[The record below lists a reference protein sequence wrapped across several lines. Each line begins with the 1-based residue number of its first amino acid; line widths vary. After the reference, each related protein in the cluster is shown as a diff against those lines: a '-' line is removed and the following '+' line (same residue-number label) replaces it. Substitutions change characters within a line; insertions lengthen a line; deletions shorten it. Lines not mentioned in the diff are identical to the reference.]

1 MSTETLRESTLSE
14 RPRIALFATGGTI
27 VSSGKNP
34 QQMTGYGIS
43 DFRTAD
49 LIAAVPGLDDVADLL
64 VEQIANIDSSSMTYA
79 VWRRLAERIEAVAA
93 RDDVAGIVVTHG
105 TDTLEETAYF
115 LTLVLQTSKPVVLT
129 GAMRPA
135 TALSAD
141 GPLNLYNAV
150 RVATSPE
157 ARQKGVLIVLN
168 DRILDAREGTKTDPT
183 NVATF
188 ASRDFGALGVIAGQ
202 HVAFLRSPSRAHTY
216 RTPFRV
222 EDLPDAL
229 PRVDIVVS
237 HADDD
242 GMLVRAAVA
251 AGAKG
256 IVHAG
261 TGNGSVHAHT
271 EGALLEASRAGV
283 LIVRAS
289 RVGGGM
295 TVEGLERW
303 QDASWIPAGTL
314 LPWKARILLQLAL
327 TRTDS
332 PAAVR
337 EMFTLY

>member
-1 MSTETLRESTLSE
+1 M
-14 RPRIALFATGGTI
+14 
-27 VSSGKNP
+27 
-34 QQMTGYGIS
+34 
-43 DFRTAD
+43 
-49 LIAAVPGLDDVADLL
+49 
-64 VEQIANIDSSSMTYA
+64 
-79 VWRRLAERIEAVAA
+79 
-93 RDDVAGIVVTHG
+93 
-105 TDTLEETAYF
+105 
-115 LTLVLQTSKPVVLT
+115 
-129 GAMRPA
+129 
-135 TALSAD
+135 
-141 GPLNLYNAV
+141 
-150 RVATSPE
+150 
-157 ARQKGVLIVLN
+157 
-168 DRILDAREGTKTDPT
+168 
-183 NVATF
+183 
-188 ASRDFGALGVIAGQ
+188 IAGQ
-202 HVAFLRSPSRAHTY
+202 HVAFLHSPLRAHTY

-242 GMLVRAAVA
+242 GMLVRAAIA

-261 TGNGSVHAHT
+261 TGNGSVHAHA

-303 QDASWIPAGTL
+303 QDAGWIPAGTL